1 MTLAYDVR
9 RLQGNNETILNAVK
23 RASKVVFALKNY
35 ARVEQSDNKSM
46 VDLQESLETVLELYK
61 SQIRQG
67 VELERSFQSVPL
79 VAAHADQLIQVWTN
93 LIHNAVQA
101 MDGKGKLHLATHQHA
116 GQIVVSVTDSGPGIP
131 ADVQEKIFEPF
142 FTTKARGEGSG
153 LGLHICK
160 EIISRHDGKIQVS
173 SLPGRTTFNVWLPAT
188 EPVTT

>member
-1 MTLAYDVR
+1 
-9 RLQGNNETILNAVK
+9 
-23 RASKVVFALKNY
+23 
-35 ARVEQSDNKSM
+35 M
-46 VDLQESLETVLELYK
+46 VDLQESLETVLELYN